1 MTNLV
6 NYHAHSCYSFLDG
19 LSKPKEMAERCK
31 ELGMEFCM
39 VTDHGNVAAHLA
51 HKNACEEV
59 GIKPILGTEL
69 YLKDDRYDNGRAK
82 GYHLLLWAYNTEGL
96 RNIWAISSNTY
107 YATEDDHRTPN
118 TRWEHMEGRGAGV
131 VCSSACLASMLSEAA
146 RNNDYEQ
153 ADYFVNKCQSIFD
166 EFAIELHV
174 NSEEG
179 QHAVNIWLVNYAKSR
194 HIPVVYSVDS
204 HYTMPDDSEFH
215 DVWLGCSTK
224 SYYDEQH
231 WTMRHEYYIHDEHEI
246 RAKLAYLGSEVVDEC
261 FENVGRL
268 LSLVEPYELDNS
280 HKVPRFEIPDGFT
293 SSNEYLRQLAIKGL
307 LEKVMGY
314 QTEWRGNVIGVI
326 SDDLE
331 HPPLHELER
340 RARVLNDIELPIV
353 YDNGLADYFLMVAD
367 YVNYAKQH
375 MLVGPGR
382 GSAAGSLLCY
392 CLGITTIDPTD
403 KGLIFER
410 FLNQGRLGTWSVK
423 VRGSISEHERDYE
436 FGEFA
441 VLMVDGKE
449 TPIKDVKIGDSVEC
463 QCRWDGSVVPVGG
476 TVVEK
481 SFRAG
486 ELPDIDVDFED
497 VGKDLVHSYLREKYG
512 EDKVTA
518 VGTITFF
525 GIKLAIKEMCRYYRI
540 PVPESNRLTSIVEQL
555 EGIAGKSGYWRDC
568 LGEIDEADA
577 EFVRKHEKSF
587 PKLFEYAEKMV
598 GLCRQP
604 GKHAAGYVIS
614 PVSLAEW
621 LPIRKVCQGN
631 GSYEIIAQFDKY
643 QIEDLGFV
651 KADIL
656 GLRNLHTLRLAADIV
671 KERKAI
677 DIDFYS
683 LGENDANDILWE
695 QFDVGKTLGI
705 FQMEGKGIT
714 NVGMA
719 IRPRSI
725 SDISTILA
733 LYRPAVIGAGML
745 DGYIAKASGVE
756 DVDYVDDSL
765 EPILSDT
772 YGVMVFQEQTMRVF
786 TDLADFTPAQ
796 ADRIRAAIGH
806 KKIDQ
811 IDAIKPQY
819 YAGCERHGVS
829 REAADE
835 ILSWVYA
842 CGNYQFNRAHSYAY
856 GTVAFW
862 TAWMKANYPIE
873 FYAASMTTVNDDA
886 VPSYIAEARRCGIK
900 VMPPTISDVSYGYK
914 VITDD
919 EISFG
924 LIKVKGC
931 GSKAVEKIVSNAPY
945 SDFADF
951 VDRSGANSGQI
962 KTLIDGNFFRDIYD
976 NARDLKFRYEASDF
990 RETLFGPSLSQE
1002 GRMTNEHVGYPLD
1015 RVVELETEIYG
1026 MPLSVD
1032 PFEPYKARIGDV
1044 ELMTAEDMNA
1054 LGYGYMAV
1062 VLAKV
1067 VQVRKHESKRGQ
1079 MAFIKISTCYQDQI
1093 DVTVFHKTWLAA
1105 AQWLKVGKVS
1115 VFGIMKS
1122 EYKGRASWHLEK
1134 LAHLDD

>member
-1 MTNLV
+1 MNNLV
-6 NYHAHSCYSFLDG
+6 NYHSHSCYSFLDG
-19 LSKPKEMAERCK
+19 LSKPEDMAARCK
-31 ELGMEFCM
+31 ELGMEYCM
-39 VTDHGNVAAHLA
+39 ITDHGNVAGHLA
-51 HKNACEEV
+51 HKNACDKI

-69 YLKDDRYDNGRAK
+69 YLKDDRYDNGKAK

-107 YATEDDHRTPN
+107 YATSDDHRTPN

-146 RNNDYEQ
+146 KNNDYEQ

-179 QHAVNIWLVNYAKSR
+179 QHAVNIWLVDYAKSR

-204 HYTMPDDSEFH
+204 HYTRPEDAEFH

-231 WTMRHEYYIHDEHEI
+231 WTMRHEYYIHEEHEI
-246 RAKLAYLGSEVVDEC
+246 RAKLAYLGADVVDEC

-268 LSLVEPYELDNS
+268 LSLVQPYELDNS
-280 HKVPRFEIPDGFT
+280 HKVPKFDVPNNFS

-314 QTEWRGNVIGVI
+314 KTEFVGGKITIVP
-326 SDDLE
+326 DDAE
-331 HPPLHELER
+331 HPLLEELER
-340 RARVLNDIELPIV
+340 RARVLHDIELPIV

-410 FLNQGRLGTWSVK
+410 FLNQGRLGTWTFTIDGK
-423 VRGSISEHERDYE
+423 EIE
-436 FGEFA
+436 FGEFTEFDTG
-441 VLMVDGKE
+441 DGVKE
-449 TPIKDVKIGDSVEC
+449 AKAIGVGDFISSQV
-463 QCRWDGSVVPVGG
+463 RWDGSSVDVGG
-476 TVVEK
+476 VVESI

-497 VGKDLVHSYLREKYG
+497 VGKDLVHAYLRDKYG

-540 PVPESNRLTSIVEQL
+540 PMPESNRLTSIVEQL
-555 EGIAGKSGYWRDC
+555 EGIAGKDGYWRDC
-568 LGEIDEADA
+568 LNKIDEADA
-577 EFVRKHEKSF
+577 EFVRNHEKQF

-598 GLCRQP
+598 GLCRQA

-614 PVSLAEW
+614 PVPLAEW
-621 LPIRKVCQGN
+621 LPIRKVCHGGGKN
-631 GSYEIIAQFDKY
+631 EIIAQFDKY

-671 KERKAI
+671 KERGGE

-683 LGENDANDILWE
+683 LTEDDASDGLWE
-695 QFDVGKTLGI
+695 QFDKGKTLGI

-714 NVGMA
+714 NVGMSL
-719 IRPRSI
+719 RPRSI

-745 DGYIAKASGVE
+745 DSYIARASGIEEVE
-756 DVDYVDDSL
+756 YIDPTL
-765 EPILSDT
+765 EPILNGT
-772 YGVMVFQEQTMRVF
+772 YGVMVMQEQTMRVF
-786 TDLADFTPAQ
+786 TDLAGFTPAQ

-819 YAGCERHGVS
+819 YAGCERHNVS

-842 CGNYQFNRAHSYAY
+842 CGNYQFNYAHAYAY
-856 GTVAFW
+856 GTISFW
-862 TAWMKANYPIE
+862 TAWMKTNYPTE

-914 VITDD
+914 VLADD

-931 GSKAVEKIVSNAPY
+931 GSKAVDKIVSNAPY

-962 KTLIDGNFFRDIYD
+962 KSLIDGNFFRDIYP
-976 NARDLKFRYEASDF
+976 NARDLKFRYEAGDY
-990 RETLFGPSLSQE
+990 RETLFGPSLSQD

-1015 RVVELETEIYG
+1015 RIVELETEIYG

-1032 PFEPYKARIGDV
+1032 PFEPYKVRIGDV
-1044 ELMTAEDMNA
+1044 ELMTMDDLNA
-1054 LGYGYMAV
+1054 LEVGYMGV

-1093 DVTVFHKTWLAA
+1093 DVTVFTNTWLAA

-1115 VFGIMKS
+1115 VFGIMKG
-1122 EYKGRASWHLEK
+1122 EYKGRTSWHLEK